1 MRYSIIIISLS
12 FCWSLILLGLGVAL
26 NWVTISPEYDVLF
39 NMGSLFFRHLRSSII
54 PFSILLILYMVFIL
68 KMRIK
73 ISAPDAKLSEVTFLD
88 RLLNV
93 IISAFFGVGII
104 WTAIGMETAL
114 MHALDGMTNPEGL
127 SSNVSA
133 LGLLDK
139 LVNGGLLL
147 ALSTTVF
154 GGACGYMLRIFKII
168 YIGRK
173 WDQMLLEE
181 GTQNEAV

>member
-1 MRYSIIIISLS
+1 MRYFIVITSLS
-12 FCWSLILLGLGVAL
+12 FCWCLILLGAGVAF
-26 NWVTISPEYDVLF
+26 NWITISPEYNVFYDI
-39 NMGSLFFRHLRSSII
+39 GSFFFRHLRSSII
-54 PFSILLILYMVFIL
+54 PFSILFILYLVFIL
-68 KMRIK
+68 KMRLNL
-73 ISAPDAKLSEVTFLD
+73 ISPGVAISEVTFLD

-114 MHALDGMTNPEGL
+114 MHALAGMTNPEGL
-127 SSNVSA
+127 SSDMSA

-154 GGACGYMLRIFKII
+154 GGACGYLLRIFKII
-168 YIGRK
+168 YIGKK

-181 GTQNEAV
+181 VNQNETA